1 MANPPPQF
9 SFTLSEAVGVSAMLP
24 TYSVKLAEITNNS
37 PADSTD
43 EVLSITLESNFIEA
57 VKESFV
63 PWYDKDNYVNNLRLR
78 IIVSMD
84 EEVSKRIDYVQ
95 QRVNEYISGLM
106 GPIDPEA
113 ADLLP
118 DLFSRAT
125 RSDPVLRQLMSN
137 YGPFDA
143 MNLTQA
149 LKQTGQREFCY
160 YVADGYPAY
169 MEKVFVIDVPAQ
181 NLLPLNE
188 NGLISRKDGEMSG
201 ESLIYP
207 KIFWKDRDP

>member
-37 PADSTD
+37 PSESAD
-43 EVLSITLESNFIEA
+43 EVLSITLESNFVEA

-63 PWYDKDNYVNNLRLR
+63 PWYDKDNYINNLRLR

-84 EEVSKRIDYVQ
+84 EEVCKRIDYIQ
-95 QRVNEYISGLM
+95 QRVNEYISGEM
-106 GPIDPEA
+106 GPIDPGA

-118 DLFSRAT
+118 DLLLKAT
-125 RSDPVLRQLMSN
+125 QDDPILSQLMSD

-143 MNLTQA
+143 LNLTQT
-149 LKQTGQREFCY
+149 LKETGQRECWY
-160 YVADGYPAY
+160 
-169 MEKVFVIDVPAQ
+169 
-181 NLLPLNE
+181 
-188 NGLISRKDGEMSG
+188 
-201 ESLIYP
+201 
-207 KIFWKDRDP
+207 